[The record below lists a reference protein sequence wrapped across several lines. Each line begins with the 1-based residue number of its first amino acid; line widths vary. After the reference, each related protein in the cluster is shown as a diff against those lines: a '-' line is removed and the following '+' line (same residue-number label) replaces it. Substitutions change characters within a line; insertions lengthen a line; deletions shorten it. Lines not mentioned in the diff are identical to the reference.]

1 MNKVYC
7 IIHCF
12 THKKIG
18 IKPFLQDGLCV
29 EELINMRGAYTWIK
43 TSVKEKEGLYAG
55 GVIGREIVCSPVPFE

>member
-43 TSVKEKEGLYAG
+43 TSVKEKEGLSAG
-55 GVIGREIVCSPVPFE
+55 EGGL

>member
-1 MNKVYC
+1 MYC
-7 IIHCF
+7 VIHCF

-43 TSVKEKEGLYAG
+43 TSGREKEGLSAG
-55 GVIGREIVCSPVPFE
+55 EGGGL